1 MKVILKQDVKGTGK
15 KGEMVEVA
23 DGYAQNFLIK
33 RGIAVAATAQ
43 AMSEMKSQ
51 AEAKQHKLDVEKQ
64 NALDTA
70 KALEGKK
77 VKISAKLGANGKLFG
92 SVTSKEIAEAVN
104 SQLKITVDKKKIS
117 LKSDIK
123 NHGTYTAEIKLYVGV
138 SAKIDVEVG
147 E

>member
-33 RGIAVAATAQ
+33 RGVAVAATAQ

-51 AEAKQHKLDVEKQ
+51 AAAKQHKLDVEKQ

-77 VKISAKLGANGKLFG
+77 VRISA
-92 SVTSKEIAEAVN
+92 S
-104 SQLKITVDKKKIS
+104 
-117 LKSDIK
+117 IK
-123 NHGTYTAEIKLYVGV
+123 FFKDFKTFLLLYFN
-138 SAKIDVEVG
+138 
-147 E
+147 